1 MIGSFMCRLFGFRSN
16 VTSRAHRSL
25 VEAENALVEQS
36 NLHPDGWG
44 IGYFIQQDAYILKS
58 EEPAHESERFRL
70 ASSRLQS
77 HAFVVHVRRAT
88 VGSKDYMN
96 SHPFRFGRWI
106 LAHNGTIFSFDK
118 LRDWM
123 VARIRPEQQPL
134 IFGTTDSEH
143 LFHYLLSAMAEQ
155 GVDPT
160 GHGHIDCHVAA
171 RALRDAVDALY
182 VQAQG
187 VAAEDHPIVNFI
199 LTNGDTFF
207 AMRAGKEL
215 YLSTQ
220 KVVCRD
226 AETCPEPR
234 KVCLEALRPDPHVN
248 HLIVSSEQIGEEDIW
263 EPLEQGQ
270 LVWLDSDFELGFLDA
285 PPHFALSKLAC

>member
-1 MIGSFMCRLFGFRSN
+1 MCRLFGFRSN

-25 VEAENALVEQS
+25 MEAENALVEQS
-36 NLHPDGWG
+36 NKHPDGWG
-44 IGYFIQQDAYILKS
+44 IGYFIQRDAYILKS

-88 VGSKDYMN
+88 VGVKDYMN

-118 LRDWM
+118 LRDW
-123 VARIRPEQQPL
+123 VVERIRPEQRPL

-143 LFHYLLSAMAEQ
+143 LFHYLLTALAEA

-160 GHGHIDCHVAA
+160 GHDPIDAPVAA
-171 RALRDAVDALY
+171 AALRGAVDALY
-182 VQAQG
+182 VEASRI
-187 VAAEDHPIVNFI
+187 AEDHPIVNFI
-199 LTNGDTFF
+199 LTNGETFF

-220 KVVCRD
+220 KVRCSD
-226 AETCPEPR
+226 AETCPEPN
-234 KVCLEALRPDPHVN
+234 KVCLEAARPGPKVN
-248 HLIVSSEQIGEEDIW
+248 HLIVSSERIGDEDIW
-263 EPLEQGQ
+263 ECMDQGQ
-270 LVWLDSDFELGFLDA
+270 LVWLDAAFQLGFLD
-285 PPHFALSKLAC
+285 PPPNFALSKMAS

>member
-1 MIGSFMCRLFGFRSN
+1 M
-16 VTSRAHRSL
+16 
-25 VEAENALVEQS
+25 EAENALVEQS

-70 ASSRLQS
+70 ASSRLMS

-88 VGSKDYMN
+88 VGGTDYLN

-106 LAHNGTIFSFDK
+106 LAHNGTIFSFDDL

-123 VARIRPEQQPL
+123 VQRIRPVQQPL

-143 LFHYLLSAMAEQ
+143 LFHYLLSALADV
-155 GVDPT
+155 GVDPA
-160 GHGHIDCHVAA
+160 GHEAIDAPVAA
-171 RALRDAVDALY
+171 RALRAAVDAVY
-182 VQAQG
+182 VR
-187 VAAEDHPIVNFI
+187 AADGAGDWPILNFI

-207 AMRAGKEL
+207 ALRAGKEL

-220 KVVCRD
+220 KRLCRD
-226 AETCPEPR
+226 AETCPEAR
-234 KVCLEALRPDPHVN
+234 KVCLEPRRPDPRVN
-248 HLIVSSEQIGEEDIW
+248 HLIVSSERIGDEDIW
-263 EPLEQGQ
+263 EEMPQGQ
-270 LVWLDSDFELGFLDA
+270 MVYLGHDFELGFLE
-285 PPHFALSKLAC
+285 PPEHFALSKIAS

>member
-1 MIGSFMCRLFGFRSN
+1 MLVVVMCRLFGFRSN

-25 VEAENALVEQS
+25 VEAENALVDQS
-36 NLHPDGWG
+36 SKHPDGWG

-88 VGSKDYMN
+88 VGTKDYMN

-118 LRDWM
+118 LRDW
-123 VARIRPEQQPL
+123 VVERIRPEQRPL
-134 IFGTTDSEH
+134 IFGSTDSEH
-143 LFHYLLSAMAEQ
+143 LFHYLLSAMAER

-160 GHGHIDCHVAA
+160 GHGHIDCEVAG

-182 VQAQG
+182 VEARG
-187 VAAEDHPIVNFI
+187 IAEDHPIVNFI

-220 KVVCRD
+220 KVSCRD

-234 KVCLEALRPDPHVN
+234 KVCLEAVRPDPQVN
-248 HLIVSSEQIGEEDIW
+248 HLIVSSERIGEEDIW
-263 EPLEQGQ
+263 ESLDQGQ
-270 LVWLDSDFELGFLDA
+270 LVWLDADFKLGFLDA
-285 PPHFALSKLAC
+285 PPNFALSRIAC